1 MNSDGIEGVLLIV
14 AAISSLI
21 AAVVGAV
28 AAVVGVLGF
37 RSRHGNPT
45 VIAKIREYSTE
56 SVQRQRVIRFH
67 QPSDPSDWLVTKV
80 KARRSP
86 CVSFAKIRKEVLSDT
101 GDIVNFELDGDWGN
115 EIIFNL
121 PISEGKLLLHP
132 DAPEPSRL
140 WFDTALRSRPRIRR
154 SVLVF
159 TVQD

>member
-1 MNSDGIEGVLLIV
+1 MEQPVEPEWIKTLLLIV
-14 AAISSLI
+14 AAISSF
-21 AAVVGAV
+21 V
-28 AAVVGVLGF
+28 AAVVGVLHF
-37 RSRHGNPT
+37 LSRHGNPT
-45 VIAKIREYSTE
+45 VIAKIREYKIE
-56 SVQRQRVIRFH
+56 SVHQQRVIRFH

-80 KARRSP
+80 KVRQSP
-86 CVSFAKIRKEVLSDT
+86 RKSFAKIRKTVLSDT

-115 EIIFNL
+115 EIIFNP